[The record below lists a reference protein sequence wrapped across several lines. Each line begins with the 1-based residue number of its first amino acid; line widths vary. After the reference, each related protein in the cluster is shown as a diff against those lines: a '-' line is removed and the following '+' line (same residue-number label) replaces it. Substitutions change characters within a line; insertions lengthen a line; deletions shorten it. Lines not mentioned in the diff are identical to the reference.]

1 MPYKGSE
8 VVLEC
13 GAIYTQDGEKL
24 CSISE
29 IPEFTCTQDPEADD
43 APYATIN
50 PLKEMSFEIGPIHI
64 SKEIKNLIMY
74 GWTAS
79 GPIRK
84 RLLSKLRWRYI
95 KWQLKK

>member
-8 VVLEC
+8 AVLEC

-29 IPEFTCTQDPEADD
+29 IPEFTCTWGSEPDD
-43 APYATIN
+43 APYATID
-50 PLKEMSFEIGPIHI
+50 PLKEMTFEIGPIHI
-64 SKEIKNLIMY
+64 SKKIKNLIVY

-84 RLLSKLRWRYI
+84 RLLSKLRWRHI
-95 KWQLKK
+95 IWQLKK